1 MRKLLIKILFFC
13 FLLTVLFKVNIEVFR
28 GDQPFLII
36 VSLGVSII
44 VLVYF
49 PYIKFFK
56 NNKNKTQS

>member
-36 VSLGVSII
+36 VSLGLSII